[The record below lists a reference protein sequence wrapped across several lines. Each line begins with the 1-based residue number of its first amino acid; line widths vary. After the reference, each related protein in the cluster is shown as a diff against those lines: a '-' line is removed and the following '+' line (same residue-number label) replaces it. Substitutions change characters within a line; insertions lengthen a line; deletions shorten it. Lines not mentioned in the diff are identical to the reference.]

1 MTFKSLCAAAVLA
14 GCLLS
19 IGNPALARG
28 GINSGGMMPG
38 NMGASRGMTSSVT
51 NFTSGALPRLPS
63 SGALPQLP
71 TSGALPSSP
80 TLPIVGPSL
89 GTTTSSTTLI
99 QPPSALPRASTNA
112 PYQAPCGNY
121 PLPQC

>member
-1 MTFKSLCAAAVLA
+1 MTLKHLCAAAAVA

-19 IGNPALARG
+19 IASPTWARG
-28 GINSGGMMPG
+28 GMG
-38 NMGASRGMTSSVT
+38 GASRGVTSSVT
-51 NFTSGALPRLPS
+51 TSTSGALPRLPS

-71 TSGALPSSP
+71 TSGALPSTP

-89 GTTTSSTTLI
+89 GASSTLLVRP
-99 QPPSALPRASTNA
+99 QPPMPTPRAATGA
-112 PYQAPCGNY
+112 PYQPPCGAY

>member
-1 MTFKSLCAAAVLA
+1 MTLKHLCTAAAVA

-19 IGNPALARG
+19 IGSPAIAQGSVRG
-28 GINSGGMMPG
+28 G
-38 NMGASRGMTSSVT
+38 VT
-51 NFTSGALPRLPS
+51 NSTSGALPMLPS

-89 GTTTSSTTLI
+89 GSTSTTLA
-99 QPPSALPRASTNA
+99 QPPSTLPGGTANA
-112 PYQAPCGNY
+112 PYQPPCGAY